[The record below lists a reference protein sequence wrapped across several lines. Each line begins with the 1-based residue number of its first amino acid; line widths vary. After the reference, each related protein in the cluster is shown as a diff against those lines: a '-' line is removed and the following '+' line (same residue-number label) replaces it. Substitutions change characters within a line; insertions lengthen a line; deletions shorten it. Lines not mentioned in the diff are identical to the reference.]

1 MGGLEVSNE
10 LLLGRRLASLE
21 TFHESRQRR
30 VTAELHGATEPRIIR
45 MKTSE
50 LARVRAD
57 FERRR
62 AVLERARQVEVL
74 SLRVAAGLVEV
85 TGAR

>member
-1 MGGLEVSNE
+1 
-10 LLLGRRLASLE
+10 
-21 TFHESRQRR
+21 
-30 VTAELHGATEPRIIR
+30 

-50 LARVRAD
+50 LSRVQAD